1 MGGSGF
7 LIVLLGMFAVMYFL
21 LIRPQKAKQRAAQD
35 MLSRLAPG
43 DEVITIGGIYGDVVE
58 VHDDKVVVEIAED
71 VHIEVARRAI
81 SSIVP
86 PETPETGPGKGS
98 RASTRAGRGRR
109 ARGRRRADPVREDKR
124 WGSSAAVPDDV
135 RDPTDIGDRQ
145 AVPPVRPPTATTLAV
160 DPPVLISVA
169 VRPDLWRYLIVV
181 VALLGAVAAL
191 RSPARRCSGSTCRAA
206 SRWFSKRRPHPA
218 RR

>member
-1 MGGSGF
+1 VGGSGF

-21 LIRPQKAKQRAAQD
+21 LIRPQKAKQRQAQE

-86 PETPETGPGKGS
+86 PETPETGPGQELDDEYEEPVVVGEPK
-98 RASTRAGRGRR
+98 
-109 ARGRRRADPVREDKR
+109 ADGAPEPVREDKR
-124 WGSSAAVPDDV
+124 WGVFG
-135 RDPTDIGDRQ
+135 R
-145 AVPPVRPPTATTLAV
+145 
-160 DPPVLISVA
+160 
-169 VRPDLWRYLIVV
+169 
-181 VALLGAVAAL
+181 
-191 RSPARRCSGSTCRAA
+191 RS
-206 SRWFSKRRPHPA
+206 
-218 RR
+218 